1 MGEPSDDCRILVFV
15 RPSNVKPTR
24 SLAHR
29 MKTFL
34 LTGEGTECLDHK
46 QFSVHHKAGK
56 IADYLLWNRQFIA
69 ELKQI
74 EGYPAARMTKLM
86 NEALRQEPRIFIFGT
101 VNMQRVLADRE
112 NGAEINEMMMSIGG
126 RPVRKM
132 LQQADLQIK
141 DTRLKLQLSNAAGL
155 AVVLIDEPQKIDAA
169 VAANAVRVALQA
181 NEPAIR
187 EIDYVWVSIETH
199 QVALPDGRLG
209 YPELCIWRANRRS
222 VMERHMMGEMI
233 EAWAQ
238 FNDVEIENLDHTAGW
253 QTLTPVGSGWPLSLR
268 LE

>member
-46 QFSVHHKAGK
+46 QFSVHHRAGK

-101 VNMQRVLADRE
+101 VNMQSVLADRE
-112 NGAEINEMMMSIGG
+112 NGAEMNEMMMSIGG

-181 NEPAIR
+181 NEPAVR

-238 FNDVEIENLDHTAGW
+238 FNDVEIANLDHTAGW

>member
-46 QFSVHHKAGK
+46 QFSVHLKAGK

-86 NEALRQEPRIFIFGT
+86 NEALRQEPRIDTAIT
-101 VNMQRVLADRE
+101 VRPRDVHVRSSVDRL
-112 NGAEINEMMMSIGG
+112 IGQQEES
-126 RPVRKM
+126 
-132 LQQADLQIK
+132 LQPP
-141 DTRLKLQLSNAAGL
+141 N
-155 AVVLIDEPQKIDAA
+155 
-169 VAANAVRVALQA
+169 
-181 NEPAIR
+181 
-187 EIDYVWVSIETH
+187 SIEIEMEF
-199 QVALPDGRLG
+199 GRSLATRSSLG
-209 YPELCIWRANRRS
+209 E
-222 VMERHMMGEMI
+222 
-233 EAWAQ
+233 
-238 FNDVEIENLDHTAGW
+238 
-253 QTLTPVGSGWPLSLR
+253 
-268 LE
+268 